1 MARKDVDL
9 VIRAKD
15 EAASV
20 VDTITKALNEFVD
33 AQATLDTRA
42 KRTESSLGQLG
53 AALGTLDKALKG
65 IDVGKKLT
73 ADLDSAAALFEVT
86 GQRRQQ
92 AGHFGTAK
100 PADKGELP
108 RWRRI

>member
-33 AQATLDTRA
+33 AQAALDTRA
-42 KRTESSLGQLG
+42 KRTGLPLGSL
-53 AALGTLDKALKG
+53 
-65 IDVGKKLT
+65 V
-73 ADLDSAAALFEVT
+73 
-86 GQRRQQ
+86 
-92 AGHFGTAK
+92 
-100 PADKGELP
+100 LP
-108 RWRRI
+108 SGRSTRP